1 MILMHF
7 KLIQWWKLCVSF
19 ILYPANK
26 QRWTMK
32 CWFNFHMCGWSQADV
47 VAASWLALAL
57 SYCDVWFNI
66 ETEIEFPSSFCQYIS
81 AIFPATIK
89 ATRPSHLPASER
101 ELNQNN
107 ATGCLIS
114 LWWCIQRKALAQ
126 TTWKIIHKDIN
137 SAYNFYDRPEW

>member
-19 ILYPANK
+19 TQPAK

-47 VAASWLALAL
+47 VAASWLVLSL
-57 SYCDVWFNI
+57 SYCEVWFNI

-89 ATRPSHLPASER
+89 ATRPSHLPASKR

-107 ATGCLIS
+107 ATGCLLS
-114 LWWCIQRKALAQ
+114 PFDDASRVKLSSK

-137 SAYNFYDRPEW
+137 LAFNFYDRPEW